1 MNAWAIFR
9 GTDEAEQRRREHE
22 ASLATP
28 KRTQVLDQQWLK
40 DLCLA
45 AGAADVGFVEVHR
58 PALGAETANAERI
71 FSEVRTLISIV
82 TVTNPEAI
90 RSLSRATANMAWHL
104 NHNEL
109 DEAAQQ
115 IIHRLNQAG
124 VRAVT
129 TSMGFPMRFEPG
141 QLVWEIAHKP
151 IAVQAGLGH
160 MGIHRNVIHPKFGN
174 FVLLET
180 ILIDAEVSGYDQP
193 IDYNPCNGCNLCV
206 AACPVGAVRHDD
218 GFDFFACLQHNYREF
233 LFGFNDWVETI
244 SDATDANAYTS
255 KFDGHET
262 RSMWQS
268 LSFGPNYKAAYCMAV
283 CPAGDDVI
291 GRYMADKAAWRNE
304 VMVPL
309 LRKEEN
315 VYVTSG
321 TRAEKVALRNASKRV
336 RYVDYKPSVSSPD
349 NFRLG
354 LLHRFDKAR
363 AASISTAVTFRFPA
377 AETENGPVVR
387 QYTFVV
393 EQGVATIIE
402 VETEVD
408 GTPTP
413 AAAVVE
419 LMGDQYIRLLH
430 PGAAPP
436 TDKPSGSQPSYVLQ
450 GDPAAFGAV
459 LASLS

>member
-1 MNAWAIFR
+1 MNSWEIFR
-9 GTDEAEQRRREHE
+9 GTNEAEQRRRDHE
-22 ASLATP
+22 ASLAQPP
-28 KRTQVLDQQWLK
+28 KTQTLDRQWLR

-45 AGAADVGFVEVHR
+45 AGAADVGFVEVER
-58 PALGAETANAERI
+58 PALGAETANAKRI
-71 FSEVRTLISIV
+71 FRDVRTLISIV
-82 TVTNPEAI
+82 TVSNPEAI
-90 RSLSRATANMAWHL
+90 RSLSRATANMAWQLTHKEID
-104 NHNEL
+104 H
-109 DEAAQQ
+109 AANN
-115 IIHRLNQAG
+115 IIARLNEFG

-151 IAVQAGLGH
+151 IAIQAGLGH
-160 MGIHRNVIHPKFGN
+160 MGINRNVIHPKFGN
-174 FVLLET
+174 FVLLES
-180 ILIDAEVSGYDQP
+180 ILIDADVNGTDQP

-244 SDATDANAYTS
+244 SNAHDANAYTS
-255 KFDGHET
+255 KFDPNET

-268 LSFGPNYKAAYCMAV
+268 LSFGPNYKAAYCQAV

-321 TRAEKVALRNASKRV
+321 TRAEHVALRNRSKRV
-336 RYVDYKPSVSSPD
+336 RYVDYNPSVSSRA

-354 LLHRFDKAR
+354 LLHRFDRAR
-363 AASISTAVTFRFPA
+363 ASSVSTTVTFRFPDA
-377 AETENGPVVR
+377 TEFTVAIEAGTIEVTNEPNGPV
-387 QYTFVV
+387 
-393 EQGVATIIE
+393 
-402 VETEVD
+402 
-408 GTPTP
+408 
-413 AAAVVE
+413 AAVVSMQGDSYIRIVHPGAETLATPPSLEGDPVKPPMYE
-419 LMGDQYIRLLH
+419 LMGD
-430 PGAAPP
+430 AAA
-436 TDKPSGSQPSYVLQ
+436 L
-450 GDPAAFGAV
+450 GAV
-459 LASLS
+459 LACLS